1 MPRPRGPRLYAICAA
16 WVQKGIGAVPTVTGR
31 SPRVRQFLHHFR
43 ESAGE
48 RMEAEADHVPA
59 ARADHGAKD
68 HVGFED
74 FSIDPVDA
82 GAPPRLPDIV
92 EQEDAADRC
101 LDPHDDFGV
110 AVAKKTR
117 AAGILG
123 AVG

>member
-1 MPRPRGPRLYAICAA
+1 MPRQLGTQLYAICAA

-31 SPRVRQFLHHFR
+31 SPSVRQFLHHFR

-59 ARADHGAKD
+59 APADHGAKD

-82 GAPPRLPDIV
+82 GAPPRLQEIV
-92 EQEDAADRC
+92 EQEDVADRC
-101 LDPHDDFGV
+101 LEPHADFGD
-110 AVAKKTR
+110 ACAMEAR
-117 AAGILG
+117 A
-123 AVG
+123 